1 MAEERHNTI
10 KRIKQAIKIYQSF
23 LTKEM
28 FQEGN
33 HLIPESEIENYIKE
47 LKNFLQADVGLT
59 QIEIGCHILM
69 KVPYWK
75 VLKKWF
81 QVLTKTCHLKKFS
94 IQHLNIAIQS
104 LETSIDNVEKNLK
117 KREKVEEGI
126 KAIE

>member
-10 KRIKQAIKIYQSF
+10 KRLKQAIKIYQSF

-33 HLIPESEIENYIKE
+33 HLIPESDIEQNIKE
-47 LKNFLQADVGLT
+47 LKHFLQGDVGLT
-59 QIEIGCHILM
+59 QLEIGCYILM

-75 VLKKWF
+75 VLKKWI
-81 QVLTKTCHLKKFS
+81 QVLTKTCHLEKFS

-104 LETSIDNVEKNLK
+104 LETGIKNAEKNLK
-117 KREKVEEGI
+117 KEK
-126 KAIE
+126 KK